1 MASASSLDVVEC
13 AERWRAPLSRVRAC
27 GDVNDRCA
35 RDEEVTCGDQLFER
49 DDCSELAPDVG
60 RCRCDDPADLCPF
73 HRSVSDPMPRHDAGL
88 WRFERA
94 EGGHIDAS
102 ARGHWRGH
110 SPQDGGRSVRDEV
123 ALTQC
128 FCHCNAAL
136 PIIERVELQCRMNNI
151 AACDAANVGGTQ
163 PLRRDP
169 VLSELRSSVHAG
181 IEMKWAATSHA
192 VSFKLRR
199 YCNSPF

>member
-13 AERWRAPLSRVRAC
+13 AERRRAPLSRVRTC
-27 GDVNDRCA
+27 GGVNDRCA
-35 RDEEVTCGDQLFER
+35 RDEEVTCGNQLFQR

-60 RCRCDDPADLCPF
+60 RCRRDDPVDFCPL
-73 HRSVSDPMPRHDAGL
+73 HRSGTDPMARNDAGL
-88 WRFERA
+88 WRFEWA
-94 EGGHIDAS
+94 ERRHFDAS

-123 ALTQC
+123 ALTQR
-128 FCHCNAAL
+128 FCHCDAAL

-163 PLRRDP
+163 PLRRDS

-181 IEMKWAATSHA
+181 TEVKWAATSHA
-192 VSFKLRR
+192 VSFG
-199 YCNSPF
+199 PA